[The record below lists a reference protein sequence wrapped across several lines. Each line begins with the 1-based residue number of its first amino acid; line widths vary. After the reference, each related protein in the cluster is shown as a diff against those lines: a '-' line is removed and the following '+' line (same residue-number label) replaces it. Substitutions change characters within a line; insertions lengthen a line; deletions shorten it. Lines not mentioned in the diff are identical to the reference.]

1 MRRSSLNLL
10 IDALATLVMLALIA
24 TGLVV
29 RYTLPAGSGGHGRG
43 GGLVLWGLD
52 RHGWGDVHFWLAVAV
67 GVLMVLHVALHWRWV
82 CATIRHVLRRGEP
95 AGTTGPLRSN
105 LYGVGFVAAIV
116 LLIGGFLLVARMNVE
131 TGEGGR
137 SRAGRAVHSE
147 HDDETHPRGGSDVRG
162 SMTLRQV
169 ADGAGVRVDQLKEWL
184 TLPASVGGD
193 ERLGRLK
200 QAYGIEIADVRR
212 VLADYAAEQSAE
224 TSAGQP

>member
-29 RYTLPAGSGGHGRG
+29 RYILPAGSGGHGRG

-52 RHGWGDVHFWLAVAV
+52 RHGWGDVHFWLAVAI

-82 CATIRHVLRRGEP
+82 CTIIREVFRHGEQ
-95 AGTTGPLRSN
+95 AGPVGSQKLN
-105 LYGVGFVAAIV
+105 LYGVAFLAAV
-116 LLIGGFLLVARMNVE
+116 MLLIGGFLFVARMNVE
-131 TGEGGR
+131 TGEGAR
-137 SRAGRAVHSE
+137 SRSGQAVHSE
-147 HDDETHPRGGSDVRG
+147 HDDEAHPKGGLDVRG
-162 SMTLRQV
+162 SMTLQEV
-169 ADGAGVRVDQLKEWL
+169 ADGAGLTVDQLKEWL
-184 TLPASVGGD
+184 GLPASVGGD

-212 VLADYAAEQSAE
+212 VLADYAAEQNAE
-224 TSAGQP
+224 TPAGQP